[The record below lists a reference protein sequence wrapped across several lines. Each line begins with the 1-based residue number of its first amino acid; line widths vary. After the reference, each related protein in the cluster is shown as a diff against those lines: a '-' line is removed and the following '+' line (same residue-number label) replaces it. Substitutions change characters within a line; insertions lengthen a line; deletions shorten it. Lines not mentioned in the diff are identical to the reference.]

1 MRAFRTL
8 ALLPLILLSLLSTA
22 PAFAAGLYQVEVI
35 VFRQAGEP
43 IPASQPAPEDWS
55 QGAQPIDASRE
66 RSTALNSEAG
76 KLNPANGYQVLLHK
90 AWSQNL
96 DGNASSVALSSGNEQ
111 FGHFPVEGTLRL
123 SQARFIDLE
132 ADLWVNQFDDSG
144 LLSSSERIKQG
155 SRLKSG
161 ELTYLDHGSLGLL
174 IRVSPL

>member
-8 ALLPLILLSLLSTA
+8 AFLPLILLSLLSSA
-22 PAFAAGLYQVEVI
+22 SAIAAGLYQVEII
-35 VFRQAGEP
+35 VFRQAGEA
-43 IPASQPAPEDWS
+43 IPASQPAPDDWS
-55 QGAQPIDASRE
+55 LGAQPIDATRE
-66 RSTALNSEAG
+66 RATALNNEAG

-90 AWSQNL
+90 AWTQTLEGS
-96 DGNASSVALSSGNEQ
+96 ASSVALSSGNEQ

-144 LLSSSERIKQG
+144 LLIGSERIKQG
-155 SRLKSG
+155 SRLKNG

-174 IRVSPL
+174 VRISPL